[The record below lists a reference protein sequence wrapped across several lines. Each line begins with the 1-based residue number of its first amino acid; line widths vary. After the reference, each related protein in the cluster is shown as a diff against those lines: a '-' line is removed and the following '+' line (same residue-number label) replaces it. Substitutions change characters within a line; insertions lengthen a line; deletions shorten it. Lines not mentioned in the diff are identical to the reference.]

1 MVVVC
6 LQIFKVKKMPKQI
19 VPFKCLSII
28 MLDSVIK
35 AKKKYYP
42 QMLLEECKYEQKKI
56 KIESLTDDDL
66 EESLY
71 DGEADNDY
79 NDETKSDDE

>member
-1 MVVVC
+1 
-6 LQIFKVKKMPKQI
+6 
-19 VPFKCLSII
+19 

-56 KIESLTDDDL
+56 KIENLIDDDL
-66 EESLY
+66 EKSLC
-71 DGEADNDY
+71 DSVSDNDY
-79 NDETKSDDE
+79 NNEIESDDESNE